1 MSKIEELNRKRRG
14 KYKAYINTDYRSWKK
29 KLRKLQLD
37 NIDLKIKMEKLK
49 SQYK

>member
-1 MSKIEELNRKRRG
+1 MSKIEDLNRKRRE
-14 KYKAYINTDYRSWKK
+14 KYKAYTNTDFRSWKK

-49 SQYK
+49 NQYK